1 MNEPLTTTLLVGGF
15 GLLITVAVT
24 LSRASARLGIPLAL
38 GFLLIGVL
46 AGSEGV
52 GHIPFE
58 NYHATYQI
66 GTAALVLILFDGG
79 LNTTQDAL
87 RDSLAPAAVLA
98 TVGVALTAL
107 VTAVA
112 VHFFG
117 YDWRISLLVGAI
129 VSSTDAAAV
138 FSALSA
144 SGLRLKGRVGHLLE
158 VESGLNDPMAV
169 ILTTAFTA
177 NLVHPGSET
186 VWTVIREVVLEM
198 LVGTAVGYCIGR
210 LARSRIDR
218 LRLPAPGL
226 YPAFTIGVACL
237 AFGLASTIHG
247 SGFLSVYVAGAT
259 LGAGSMPYRLAVRR
273 VHDALGWLAQII
285 MFLLLGVLVFPSRLL
300 PVAGAGLAI
309 ALVLAFIARP
319 LAVAVCL
326 LPFRRPLNEVV
337 YVGWIGLRGAVPIIL
352 ATIPVIADAQGARV
366 LFDLVFFTI
375 VVGSLLPG
383 ATVGRVTRWLKLQA
397 SRIPAPATLVS
408 IEGPDTST
416 ELRLFFISEEL
427 AVTGATVES
436 LPMPK
441 GAAITMVERVG
452 TPMAVTG
459 GTVLQTGDY
468 VYVLYERET
477 NAEIELLFGPPL
489 A

>member
-1 MNEPLTTTLLVGGF
+1 MSEPLTTTLLVGGF

-24 LSRASARLGIPLAL
+24 LSRASARMGIPLAL

-46 AGSEGV
+46 AGSEGI
-52 GHIPFE
+52 GQIPFE

-79 LNTTQDAL
+79 LNTSVEAL
-87 RDSLAPAAVLA
+87 REALAPAAVLA

-107 VTAVA
+107 ATAVA
-112 VHFFG
+112 VHLFG

-169 ILTTAFTA
+169 ILTTALTA
-177 NLVHPGSET
+177 NLIRPGSET
-186 VWTVIREVVLEM
+186 VWTILGEVVLEM
-198 LVGTAVGYCIGR
+198 AVGGVVGYSVGR
-210 LARSRIDR
+210 LARARIDR

-237 AFGLASTIHG
+237 AYGIASTIHG
-247 SGFLSVYVAGAT
+247 SGFLAVYIAGVT
-259 LGAGSMPYRLAVRR
+259 LGVGSMPYRMAVRR

-285 MFLLLGVLVFPSRLL
+285 MFLLLGVLVFPSRLAA
-300 PVAGAGLAI
+300 VAGVGLAV

-319 LAVAVCL
+319 LAVAICL
-326 LPFRRPLNEVV
+326 LPFRRPLAEVT

-366 LFDLVFFTI
+366 LFDVVFFTI
-375 VVGSLLPG
+375 VVGSFLPG
-383 ATVGRVTRWLKLQA
+383 ATVGWATRLLKLQS
-397 SRIPAPATLVS
+397 SRVPAPATVVS
-408 IEGPDTST
+408 IEGPETGT
-416 ELRLFFISEEL
+416 ELRLFFIEQEL
-427 AVTGATVES
+427 AVAGASVES

-459 GTVLQTGDY
+459 GTILQPGDY
-468 VYVLYERET
+468 VYVLYESESG
-477 NAEIELLFGPPL
+477 AEIELLFGPPL

>member
-46 AGSEGV
+46 AGSEGI

-79 LNTTQDAL
+79 LNTSVDAM
-87 RDSLAPAAVLA
+87 REAIAPAAVLA

-107 VTAVA
+107 ATAVA
-112 VHFFG
+112 VHWFG
-117 YDWRISLLVGAI
+117 YDWRLSLLVGAI
-129 VSSTDAAAV
+129 VSPTDAAAV
-138 FSALSA
+138 FSALSS

-169 ILTTAFTA
+169 ILTTALTA
-177 NLVHPGSET
+177 NLIRPGSET
-186 VWTVIREVVLEM
+186 IGTVLVEVVLEM
-198 LVGTAVGYCIGR
+198 GVGTIVGYSVGR

-237 AFGLASTIHG
+237 AYGVASTIHG
-247 SGFLSVYVAGAT
+247 SGFLSVYIAGVT
-259 LGAGSMPYRLAVRR
+259 LGAGSMPYRMAVRR

-300 PVAGAGLAI
+300 PVAGVGLAV

-319 LAVAVCL
+319 LVVAICL
-326 LPFRRPLNEVV
+326 LPFRRPLNEVA
-337 YVGWIGLRGAVPIIL
+337 YVGWVGLRGAVPIIL
-352 ATIPVIADAQGARV
+352 ATIPVISDAQGARV
-366 LFDLVFFTI
+366 LFDVVFFTI
-375 VVGSLLPG
+375 VVGSILPG
-383 ATVGRVTRWLKLQA
+383 ATVGRVTRWLKLQS
-397 SRIPAPATLVS
+397 SRVAAPATVVS
-408 IEGPDTST
+408 IEGPETGT
-416 ELRLFFISEEL
+416 ELRLFFVEPEL
-427 AVTGATVES
+427 AVAGAPVET
-436 LPMPK
+436 LPMPS
-441 GAAITMVERVG
+441 GAAITMVERFG
-452 TPMAVTG
+452 APMAVTG
-459 GTVLQTGDY
+459 GTVLQAGDY

-477 NAEIELLFGPPL
+477 GADIELLFGPPL

>member
-46 AGSEGV
+46 AGSEGI

-79 LNTTQDAL
+79 LNTSVEAM
-87 RDSLAPAAVLA
+87 RESIAPAAVLA

-112 VHFFG
+112 IHFFG
-117 YDWRISLLVGAI
+117 FDWRLSLLVGAI

-138 FSALSA
+138 FSSLSV
-144 SGLRLKGRVGHLLE
+144 SGLRLKARVGHLLE

-169 ILTTAFTA
+169 ILTTALTA
-177 NLVHPGSET
+177 NLIKPGSET
-186 VWTVIREVVLEM
+186 VWTIIGEVVLEM
-198 LVGTAVGYCIGR
+198 GVGTAVGYGVGR

-237 AFGLASTIHG
+237 AYGISASIHG
-247 SGFLSVYVAGAT
+247 SGFLSVYVAGVT

-285 MFLLLGVLVFPSRLL
+285 MFLLLGVLVFPSRLI
-300 PVAGAGLAI
+300 P
-309 ALVLAFIARP
+309 
-319 LAVAVCL
+319 VCL

-352 ATIPVIADAQGARV
+352 ATIPVIADAKGARV
-366 LFDLVFFTI
+366 VFDLVFFTI
-375 VVGSLLPG
+375 VLGSLLPG
-383 ATVGRVTRWLKLQA
+383 ATVGRVTRWLKLQS
-397 SRIPAPATLVS
+397 SRVPAPATVVS
-408 IEGPDTST
+408 IEGPETGT
-416 ELRLFFISEEL
+416 EFRLFFVSEEL

-436 LPMPK
+436 LPIPK
-441 GAAITMVERVG
+441 GAAITMVERLG

-459 GTVLQTGDY
+459 GTVLQVGDY

-477 NAEIELLFGPPL
+477 SAEIELLFGPPL